1 MAARVT
7 TLSVPFFSPEN
18 RIALGDLDAFPLSA
32 ARAAGP
38 FASTRS
44 QDSVEV
50 SLYLAAFTF
59 VSPFFFAYYRQTFS
73 FLSLFPFSLFFLS
86 IGLHFFRKVERL
98 AEYARRNVFFFCI
111 LFDATFYSYFVRWRC
126 YYLVVMSGIS
136 RSFSG
141 LHFTWTPAFP
151 SLPPLL
157 CFFIAR
163 RLSARACEG
172 R

>member
-59 VSPFFFAYYRQTFS
+59 ASPFFFAYYRQTFS

-98 AEYARRNVFFFCI
+98 AEYARRDVFLHTFRCNVLFLFCPVALL
-111 LFDATFYSYFVRWRC
+111 LFGRDVRHIPVIFGFAFYLDSRVSFAPSPPLFFYS
-126 YYLVVMSGIS
+126 
-136 RSFSG
+136 
-141 LHFTWTPAFP
+141 P
-151 SLPPLL
+151 
-157 CFFIAR
+157 
-163 RLSARACEG
+163 
-172 R
+172 